1 MKILKKILILLA
13 VFIVLL
19 LVLGLFTRK
28 SYSVEREITINK
40 PKQEVFDFVKFIK
53 NQNTF
58 NKWVLLDPKMRKD
71 YRGTDGTVGFVYAWD
86 SDNKDVGKGEQQIT
100 KIVEGERIDFE
111 IRFEKPFASTA
122 PAYMITESIS
132 QNQTK
137 VKWGFSGTMAYPM
150 NIMLLFV
157 NIEDMLGKDLD
168 TGLQNLKG
176 ILDK

>member
-86 SDNKDVGKGEQQIT
+86 SDNKDVGK
-100 KIVEGERIDFE
+100 
-111 IRFEKPFASTA
+111 
-122 PAYMITESIS
+122 
-132 QNQTK
+132 
-137 VKWGFSGTMAYPM
+137 
-150 NIMLLFV
+150 V
-157 NIEDMLGKDLD
+157 NSRLPKS
-168 TGLQNLKG
+168 
-176 ILDK
+176 

>member
-1 MKILKKILILLA
+1 
-13 VFIVLL
+13 
-19 LVLGLFTRK
+19 
-28 SYSVEREITINK
+28 
-40 PKQEVFDFVKFIK
+40 
-53 NQNTF
+53 
-58 NKWVLLDPKMRKD
+58 
-71 YRGTDGTVGFVYAWD
+71 
-86 SDNKDVGKGEQQIT
+86 
-100 KIVEGERIDFE
+100 
-111 IRFEKPFASTA
+111 
-122 PAYMITESIS
+122 MITESIS

>member
-1 MKILKKILILLA
+1 MKILKKILILFA

-19 LVLGLFTRK
+19 LVLGLFSRK

>member
-100 KIVEGERIDFE
+100 KIAEGERIDFE